1 MKERIQEIL
10 RKEQLTAAQF
20 ADKIG
25 VQRSSVSHVL
35 SGRNN
40 PSIDFL
46 QKILLHFEKISAD
59 WLLTGRGEFRKSKSE
74 WVAQQPEE
82 LLFGE
87 DSPPAQAASQPPVP
101 AENPDSSLSELPMQ
115 SQIKGEKQIERVLLF
130 YSDNT
135 FSEYRPR

>member
-10 RKEQLTAAQF
+10 RREQLTAAQF

-46 QKILLHFEKISAD
+46 QKIMQHFEGISAE
-59 WLLTGRGEFRKSKSE
+59 WLLAGRGEFRKAKRGFDSAHPS
-74 WVAQQPEE
+74 E

-87 DSPPAQAASQPPVP
+87 ENPSAQEPKQLTIP
-101 AENPDSSLSELPMQ
+101 AEIESHEQPAPPKLTESMGG
-115 SQIKGEKQIERVLLF
+115 KRIERVLLF

-135 FSEYRPR
+135 FSEYRPH